1 MTHKLIVVDDHPIV
15 RRGLRLLV
23 ENHPELEV
31 CGEASGVDEAFD
43 LVEALEPDIVVID
56 LSLESGHG
64 LELIERIKKHDKN
77 IKMLVSSMHDE
88 SIYAERVLRCGAS
101 GYINK
106 KEAPEKIIDA
116 IQEILRGEIYVSSQ
130 VADQL
135 LRRVRSGRPADED
148 PMAALTNR
156 ELEVFE
162 LIGRGLT
169 VKQIAEKLGIS
180 QKTVEAHRDG
190 IKGKLN
196 LKSSLEVVRRA
207 FQWSMEGE

>member
-1 MTHKLIVVDDHPIV
+1 M
-15 RRGLRLLV
+15 
-23 ENHPELEV
+23 
-31 CGEASGVDEAFD
+31 
-43 LVEALEPDIVVID
+43 
-56 LSLESGHG
+56 
-64 LELIERIKKHDKN
+64 ELIDRIKHHDKN

-106 KEAPEKIIDA
+106 KESPEKIIDA
-116 IQEILRGEIYVSSQ
+116 IRDVLRGEIYVSAQ

-135 LRRVRSGRPADED
+135 LRRVRSGQSPDDD
-148 PMAALTNR
+148 PMATLTNR

-169 VKQIAEKLGIS
+169 MKQIAQKLDIS

-190 IKGKLN
+190 IKGKLK
-196 LKSSLEVVRRA
+196 LKNSLEVTRRA
-207 FQWSMEGE
+207 LQWSMEGE

>member
-1 MTHKLIVVDDHPIV
+1 MVHRLIIVDDHPIV
-15 RRGLRLLV
+15 RRGLRQLV
-23 ENHPELEV
+23 ESHSDLEV
-31 CGEASGVDEAFD
+31 CGEASGVEEAFE
-43 LVEALEPDIVVID
+43 LVVSQRPDVVIID

-64 LELIERIKKHDKN
+64 LELIERVRKHDAG
-77 IKMLVSSMHDE
+77 IRMVVSSMHDE

-101 GYINK
+101 AYVNK

-116 IQEILRGEIYVSSQ
+116 ICQVLRGEIYVSER

-135 LRRVRSGRPADED
+135 LRRVRGGHPAGED

-156 ELEVFE
+156 EMEVFE
-162 LIGRGLT
+162 LIGHGLT
-169 VKQIAEKLGIS
+169 AREIAQKLGIS

-196 LKSSLEVVRRA
+196 LKNSHEVVQRA
-207 FQWSMEGE
+207 FQWSMAGE

>member
-1 MTHKLIVVDDHPIV
+1 M
-15 RRGLRLLV
+15 
-23 ENHPELEV
+23 EV
-31 CGEASGVDEAFD
+31 CGEASGVEEAFQQ
-43 LVEALEPDIVVID
+43 VIANRPDVAVID
-56 LSLESGHG
+56 LSLASGHG
-64 LELIERIKKHDKN
+64 LELIEQISNHDKS

-106 KEAPEKIIDA
+106 KESPEKIIDA
-116 IQEILRGEIYVSSQ
+116 IRDVLKGEIYVSPQ

-135 LRRVRSGRPADED
+135 LRRVRSGQTPDTD
-148 PMAALTNR
+148 PIATLTNR

-162 LIGRGLT
+162 LIGKGLT
-169 VKQIAEKLGIS
+169 MKQIAQKLEIS

-196 LKSSLEVVRRA
+196 LRNSLEVTRRA
-207 FQWSMEGE
+207 LQWSMEGK

>member
-1 MTHKLIVVDDHPIV
+1 MIYKLLIVDDHPIV
-15 RRGLRLLV
+15 RRGLRQLV
-23 ENHPELEV
+23 ANQADLEV
-31 CGEASGVDEAFD
+31 CGEASGVDEAFEQ
-43 LVEALEPDIVVID
+43 VTSTHPDVVVID
-56 LSLESGHG
+56 LSLSSGHG
-64 LELIERIKKHDKN
+64 LDLIDRIKNYDKN

-106 KEAPEKIIDA
+106 KESPEKIIDA
-116 IQEILRGEIYVSSQ
+116 LHDVLRGEIYVSAQ

-135 LRRVRSGRPADED
+135 LRRVRSGQPPDKD

-162 LIGRGLT
+162 MIGRGLT
-169 VKQIAEKLGIS
+169 MKQIAQKLDIS

-196 LKSSLEVVRRA
+196 LKNSLEVTRRA
-207 FQWSMEGE
+207 LQWSMEGE